1 MKSLQSLF
9 TVSIVM
15 LGMLQA
21 KAQSGASG
29 ANGTYLNVNNY
40 VNSERT
46 AGGDFDVDANGY
58 LEIGTNGVLEIL
70 GAVSNKGTIEVDSNG
85 ILSIYGDIN
94 NAGTIILHKGATVNF
109 YGTKWANATIA
120 KVIDGATINTVPG
133 GNLNFI
139 GARPAVPASWTASS
153 PYLAAYSGGTR
164 TQFSDGGNV
173 PMDVTLRLQNANGLA
188 LINTATKIE
197 GELQYVSNGN
207 IFLGNNDLN
216 FTTNATQSGFNAE
229 RYAVTAGN
237 GHVSKENYTGE
248 WIFAV
253 GKDVNDYTPAAI
265 TNVTA
270 NTMHVA
276 VEDYTK
282 SAAIENTD
290 LTVKDG
296 MDRTW
301 NIFADN
307 AGGVSTINL
316 QHNSATNQTDF
327 NEGSSY
333 VTRWSDVNPN
343 NTGDRTSTTAWQRNL
358 PSAGAAGNLSWAGA
372 IIDGS
377 NMNNRTYRDFA
388 TIATAA
394 AAYYTKSS
402 ESFKVKPAAQI
413 LVFNA
418 DSIACQEAAVSFTTG
433 KENNIVKFQLQHSID
448 GKTYTTITTFDPK
461 GDNSTYSYEHIT
473 AVEGTNYY
481 RLAML
486 DANGDY
492 SVSQT
497 VTTVVDC
504 SQQDPVVILYPNP
517 ARDFVK
523 IAGLSGKSQVRIL
536 NMHGRVMSELSTSN
550 SIETI
555 DISMLPAAPY
565 VAEVLTSVKRNIT
578 AIKFIKY

>member
-1 MKSLQSLF
+1 MKSLKSLVA
-9 TVSIVM
+9 VSTLV
-15 LGMLQA
+15 LSLSQA

-29 ANGTYLNVNNY
+29 TNGTYLNYNNY
-40 VNSERT
+40 VNSERM
-46 AGGDFDVDANGY
+46 AGGDFDVDLNGY
-58 LEIGTNGVLEIL
+58 LEIGTKGVMEIM

-85 ILSIYGDIN
+85 ILSIYGDID

-109 YGTKWANATIA
+109 YGTKWKNALTA
-120 KVIDGATINTVPG
+120 KVIDGATINTIPG
-133 GNLNFI
+133 GNLNFN
-139 GARPAVPASWTASS
+139 GTRPAVPASWMASS
-153 PYLAAYSGGTR
+153 TYLTAYSGGTR
-164 TQFSDGGNV
+164 TQYSDGGNV
-173 PMDVTLRLQNANGLA
+173 PMDVTVRLQNANGLA

-207 IFLGNNDLN
+207 IFLGDNNLT
-216 FTTNATQSGFNAE
+216 FTGNAKQSGFNAE

-237 GHVSKENYTGE
+237 GHVTKENFTGE
-248 WIFAV
+248 WIFPV
-253 GKDVNDYTPAAI
+253 GKDANDYTPAAI

-282 SAAIENTD
+282 SAAVENTD

-296 MDRTW
+296 VERTW

-307 AGGVSTINL
+307 AAGVSTINL
-316 QHNSATNQTDF
+316 QHNSATNQADF
-327 NEGSSY
+327 NQGSSY
-333 VTRWSDVNPN
+333 VTRWSDATPN
-343 NTGDRTSTTAWQRNL
+343 NSGDRTSTTAWQRNL
-358 PSAGAAGNLSWAGA
+358 PSAGAIGNLNWAGSLV
-372 IIDGS
+372 DGS

-388 TIATAA
+388 TNASAP
-394 AAYYTKSS
+394 AAYYTKAS
-402 ESFKVKPAAQI
+402 ESFKVKTGAQV
-413 LVFNA
+413 LAFDA

-433 KENNIVKFQLQHSID
+433 KENNVTKFQLQHSID
-448 GKTYTTITTFDPK
+448 GKTFTTITTFDPK
-461 GDNSTYSYEHIT
+461 GDNTTYNYEHVT

-492 SVSQT
+492 TLSET
-497 VTTVVDC
+497 ITTVVDC
-504 SQQDPVVILYPNP
+504 SQQEPVVILYPNP

-523 IAGLSGKSQVRIL
+523 IAGLTGKSQIKIL
-536 NMHGRVMSELSTSN
+536 NMHGRVMTELNTTN

-565 VAEVLTSVKRNIT
+565 VAEILTGVKLNIT